1 MKSYV
6 KLVNFEVNR
15 FIKIYASLLII
26 TLLSQCIGV
35 IVIST
40 GLMKRAHEVMFEQNL
55 SEKAYLHQ
63 FGGFDFTHISS
74 TLWFIGPIALCIAAL
89 IFYSFLIWYRDWFG
103 KNTFAYRLLM
113 LPTARISLYFSK
125 ATAILVL
132 IFGLLAFQMILLP
145 LENALFESLIQ
156 ENFLQTSMDV
166 SSILQSNGI
175 LGIIIPPYFS
185 DLLISYGIGI
195 MFVFVLFTSILFE
208 RSFRLKGIVLGIL
221 YFIAA
226 VLLYLSPLF
235 IIGNET
241 MPVLYPEEIF
251 AIFLVLGIFIIG
263 VSIIIGNW
271 LISKRVLV

>member
-1 MKSYV
+1 MVLISPIFHQHFGLWDQLLYV
-6 KLVNFEVNR
+6 
-15 FIKIYASLLII
+15 
-26 TLLSQCIGV
+26 LS
-35 IVIST
+35 
-40 GLMKRAHEVMFEQNL
+40 
-55 SEKAYLHQ
+55 
-63 FGGFDFTHISS
+63 
-74 TLWFIGPIALCIAAL
+74 PL

-145 LENALFESLIQ
+145 LENALFESLIP
-156 ENFLQTSMDV
+156 ENFLETNMDV
-166 SSILQSNGI
+166 SSILQSNNI

-185 DLLISYGIGI
+185 NFLISYGIGM

-235 IIGNET
+235 IIDNES

>member
-15 FIKIYASLLII
+15 FIKIYVSLLII
-26 TLLSQCIGV
+26 TLLSQFIGV

-74 TLWFIGPIALCIAAL
+74 TPWFIGPIALCIAAL

-185 DLLISYGIGI
+185 DFLISYGIGI